1 MAHKVIL
8 SARCEYFKRIFNSG
22 FRESSGSTRTGDV
35 SYIPIRGTQSD
46 IFLAMLEYV
55 YTGRVASKE
64 NTLSYEVGVYLA
76 IHPKEPYLSP
86 FLLRLLAIT
95 TLFVLIW
102 WLICC
107 SLLIVSWLVSY
118 LLFIFKI
125 LIFFYSVG

>member
-1 MAHKVIL
+1 LFVVDFCVNNMNILQEFKETRVMAHKVIL

-64 NTLSYEVGVYLA
+64 NTLSYEVGVTL
-76 IHPKEPYLSP
+76 LS
-86 FLLRLLAIT
+86 
-95 TLFVLIW
+95 
-102 WLICC
+102 
-107 SLLIVSWLVSY
+107 
-118 LLFIFKI
+118 
-125 LIFFYSVG
+125 